1 MSCDNNYCNNLFI
14 LILNNYFAIIKLHD
28 MNEQTQEAQRQ
39 AKPVAPKVKEL
50 IDRTKS
56 VILAT
61 VDAEGNPNSSYAP
74 FVEIDNRFYI
84 LVSFMAKHTK
94 NLAEGRKTSV
104 MLIEDESTTKQIYA
118 RERLTIEAI
127 PSQIA
132 RDTDEWKTIAAKLK
146 ERHGKIVDILDE
158 MTDFIMIAL
167 NPVKGAYVNGFGSAY
182 FVNENMEILE
192 HRNDQNH
199 QTK

>member
-1 MSCDNNYCNNLFI
+1 
-14 LILNNYFAIIKLHD
+14 

-84 LVSFMAKHTK
+84 LVSFMARHTK

-104 MLIEDESTTKQIYA
+104 MLIEDESATKQIYA

-132 RDTDEWKTIAAKLK
+132 RDTDEWKTIASKLK
-146 ERHGKIVDILDE
+146 ERYGKIVDILDE